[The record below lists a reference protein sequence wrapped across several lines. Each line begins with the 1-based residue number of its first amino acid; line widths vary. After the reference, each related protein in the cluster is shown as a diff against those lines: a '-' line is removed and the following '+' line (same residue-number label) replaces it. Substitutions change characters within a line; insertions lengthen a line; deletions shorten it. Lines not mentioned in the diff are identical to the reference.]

1 MNMRKIL
8 MYIIFCFGLAF
19 FIAPMTEAKGYDS
32 PKEVKREIKKNKKLL
47 KKKKKALLKVKKPY
61 MQALKERDE
70 LFAKTVLITY
80 GSVVNRNPLIVRS
93 GSRFYRVSGATKQS
107 FWNGGFWDLLEVSG
121 NSYYINGYT
130 CRAATVPSNS
140 KSYRAKVKRTEKAYQ
155 KKLGPYNKIKNEIKK
170 LQKALTY
177 KVKLKNKSV
186 TEGSQIYIT
195 PKNTYYN
202 VIRLSS
208 SNPKVASIVDRETIE
223 ANAPGKAV
231 ITAKTNL
238 SKKTSKMTITVK
250 KRKKK
255 TYKIQVKPEKEEL
268 YFLPK
273 DIGTQVTIPFTSNAP
288 TSMLSFS
295 TGEFGDGSIR
305 IDSVNYTNDDSN
317 TERQGTIN
325 CTILGVGDTSIYI
338 DYPFDTDE
346 KKFNW
351 NKEICIRVCGFQIR
365 TDIAPPGSELE
376 KYVYPGISEFSML
389 QNSKAEVYC
398 KIPWNDSV
406 KSITVDNMEVITE
419 ISGEER
425 GVYLKNGSS
434 VHILVSL
441 SSGIPGQTTLHVI
454 TEQGVQLDLPVTVGV
469 ADIYT
474 SDGKLLKNNDQYYIN
489 SIDYLIPQ
497 GKTKE
502 EHFLFDW
509 QLLPLDPAQISVRST
524 DENVVKI
531 GSFQDGKWYYTICG
545 EGSARVII
553 ETLYDSYDIK
563 FYVDEMY
570 INYYDSDHHLLNES
584 SKEYWLTGKTT
595 FDDYI
600 SLSPSHEEIDMD
612 SITAESSDENI
623 IKIGEYKDGNL
634 QYSVC
639 GVGEA
644 SITIHSEL
652 EDKTIPINVTG
663 INIHDSEGNILT
675 HDIVPYSFEGDSK
688 NDFFTYSATKENID
702 LPSIYVSSSNT
713 SVIRINDYDHGRQY
727 YTLCGSGITTLTFRT
742 SNGGEWEVKM
752 LVDEIG
758 IYNSNGELVN
768 NEELEYSV
776 NQHFNQ
782 SDYFTYYSSDDS
794 VDISSITVTSG
805 NENVVKI
812 GENKDGKQYFTICG
826 SGYTKLT
833 FATPKGNKYVNIRVK
848 KIDILDFDGNSVL
861 QEPMNRSLG
870 EKSEIEDFF
879 TYEESDYS
887 IDTSSI
893 QVESSDEN
901 VVIIG
906 EYSNGRQYYTICGI
920 GVAELTFYTEL
931 GPISVTINVTK

>member
-1 MNMRKIL
+1 MRKIL

-32 PKEVKREIKKNKKLL
+32 PKEVKREIKKYKKLL

-140 KSYRAKVKRTEKAYQ
+140 KSYRAKVKRTKKAYQ

-186 TEGSQIYIT
+186 KEGSQIYIT

-202 VIRLSS
+202 EIRLSS
-208 SNPKVASIVDRETIE
+208 SNPKVASIVDKETIE

-250 KRKKK
+250 KQKKK
-255 TYKIQVKPEKEEL
+255 SYKIEVKPEKAKWD
-268 YFLPK
+268 FLPK
-273 DIGTQVTIPFTSNAP
+273 DIGTQVKIPFTSNAP

-295 TGEFGDGSIR
+295 VYGDGDKRLR

-317 TERQGTIN
+317 TVREGVIN
-325 CTILGVGDTSIYI
+325 CTILGVGETTISIGHHNDTSQVGAWFYERI
-338 DYPFDTDE
+338 DV
-346 KKFNW
+346 N
-351 NKEICIRVCGFQIR
+351 VCGFESSKE
-365 TDIAPPGSELE
+365 SE
-376 KYVYPGISEFSML
+376 YVSVDMSKFGMVQDSES
-389 QNSKAEVYC
+389 NVYC
-398 KIPWNDSV
+398 QIPYDDSV
-406 KSITVDNMEVITE
+406 KSVTVDNIDVITE
-419 ISGEER
+419 
-425 GVYLKNGSS
+425 VHGSKTEFLDYR
-434 VHILVSL
+434 ITLR
-441 SSGIPGQTTLHVI
+441 SGIPGQTTLHVI

-474 SDGKLLKNNDQYYIN
+474 SDGKLLKNDDQYYIN

-595 FDDYI
+595 FADYI

-623 IKIGEYKDGNL
+623 IKIGEYKDGEL
-634 QYSVC
+634 HYSVC

-688 NDFFTYSATKENID
+688 NDFFTYSASKEGVD
-702 LPSIYVSSSNT
+702 LPFISVSSSNT
-713 SVIRINDYDHGRQY
+713 DVIRINDYDHGRQY
-727 YTLCGSGITTLTFRT
+727 YTLCGSGITTLTFCT
-742 SNGGEWEVKM
+742 SNGGKWDVKM

-758 IYNSNGELVN
+758 IYSSNGKLVN
-768 NEELEYSV
+768 DEELEYSV
-776 NQHFNQ
+776 NQHYNE
-782 SDYFTYYSSDDS
+782 SDYFTYYSSDDNI
-794 VDISSITVTSG
+794 DISSITVTSG
-805 NENVVKI
+805 NENVIKI

-861 QEPMNRSLG
+861 QEPMLRSLG

-879 TYEESDYS
+879 TYEKSDNS